1 MKKLFLLTFFALLG
15 YFGASAQVVYEDFE
29 GGTPDLAWNGLNGT
43 YNGAVANPDAT
54 GANTSAW
61 VGSYTNAPTFDFCFA
76 LYTFPNTLDISEFN
90 QFKMKIWSPTF
101 PAKALLKLE
110 GPGGPPVE
118 KIIDITAANQW
129 VEYSFDFS
137 AGAGQTNLKTILVS
151 FNSFVLGD
159 DKTYYFDDIVAYKA
173 ERCYADFEG
182 PGLNFQGL
190 DGVLTQPVAN
200 PAPNQVNSSANCA
213 QYVKSN
219 MHAYSLI
226 LADNGTPFD
235 LSVYNQFKMQIY
247 ATAPTQ
253 VLLKLEGAG
262 VPAIEKIKNI
272 AVTNAWQEYTF
283 DFSAQAANMGL
294 TKVIIFFDPG
304 VEMSGDTYY
313 FDNVCAV
320 PNPCPGATPDPNVID
335 DFECNRN
342 ATYAL
347 GWDSLSVVKNP
358 NPNGDNNSSKVG
370 KWNDPAGNGT
380 EYAALVIDYQDPID
394 LSARNQFSCQVWSPK
409 TGTLLLKI
417 EGGTSPKEVG
427 LPVTEINKWVTYSVD
442 FASEAG
448 EGHRKFVI
456 FFNAGVNGA
465 LGDVYYVDNIK
476 LSPPSSAPPL
486 EDFQGGVHLGW
497 QALDQDNT
505 LHGNFTGP
513 TPNPNPNT
521 VNNSTEVGCYTKGA
535 SGFSTLQGI
544 SLNNFDLS
552 VYPQFNLDVL
562 SPAGGGTVR
571 LLLNSPTQGN
581 KEADADITTPGQW
594 ETLSFDFSAFS
605 GITDFGEVRIIFNP
619 GTAAQGE
626 SWCIDNLRQTE
637 LTIDPCAGTV
647 PIPNIIDDYECQRN
661 YTQIFFGA
669 SDISVVNNPYL
680 TPDNGSL
687 KVGEYKDPAGAGT
700 EFAGIGIEFPTPPDL
715 SIYNHL
721 SMQVYSPTANV
732 PFLFKLEGGQAV
744 EIFDTL
750 TEANKWYKFDI
761 DFTSAQGN
769 NNNKLVIFTNVL
781 SATGGGTYYFDNI
794 KWQRAGYNGCV
805 VDNQTPGLIEG
816 WKYFA
821 NGHLENEGYQF
832 EIVDNPNASGINTSA
847 KVGKFLK
854 ASDALPFAGMYTDP
868 ALESPID
875 WKGLK
880 TMKAKVHMDHIGNLG
895 LKVEGSATGAPA
907 LELKTP
913 NTKTNE
919 WEELSFDFSAV
930 PDNGEY
936 QRLTLFFDLGID
948 ATGTDVASYFD
959 DIVIGAGDCGI
970 VSTFTPTVAVMR
982 ILPNPATDQLWV
994 ENFEGVTRL
1003 DIFNLF
1009 GQRLATLSTSN
1020 DTRTDIDVTR
1030 LPAGI
1035 YTLAGYNEQGQLIGN
1050 AKFVKQ

>member
-1 MKKLFLLTFFALLG
+1 
-15 YFGASAQVVYEDFE
+15 
-29 GGTPDLAWNGLNGT
+29 
-43 YNGAVANPDAT
+43 
-54 GANTSAW
+54 
-61 VGSYTNAPTFDFCFA
+61 
-76 LYTFPNTLDISEFN
+76 
-90 QFKMKIWSPTF
+90 
-101 PAKALLKLE
+101 
-110 GPGGPPVE
+110 
-118 KIIDITAANQW
+118 
-129 VEYSFDFS
+129 
-137 AGAGQTNLKTILVS
+137 
-151 FNSFVLGD
+151 
-159 DKTYYFDDIVAYKA
+159 
-173 ERCYADFEG
+173 
-182 PGLNFQGL
+182 
-190 DGVLTQPVAN
+190 
-200 PAPNQVNSSANCA
+200 
-213 QYVKSN
+213 
-219 MHAYSLI
+219 
-226 LADNGTPFD
+226 
-235 LSVYNQFKMQIY
+235 
-247 ATAPTQ
+247 
-253 VLLKLEGAG
+253 
-262 VPAIEKIKNI
+262 
-272 AVTNAWQEYTF
+272 
-283 DFSAQAANMGL
+283 
-294 TKVIIFFDPG
+294 
-304 VEMSGDTYY
+304 
-313 FDNVCAV
+313 
-320 PNPCPGATPDPNVID
+320 
-335 DFECNRN
+335 
-342 ATYAL
+342 
-347 GWDSLSVVKNP
+347 
-358 NPNGDNNSSKVG
+358 
-370 KWNDPAGNGT
+370 
-380 EYAALVIDYQDPID
+380 
-394 LSARNQFSCQVWSPK
+394 
-409 TGTLLLKI
+409 
-417 EGGTSPKEVG
+417 
-427 LPVTEINKWVTYSVD
+427 
-442 FASEAG
+442 
-448 EGHRKFVI
+448 
-456 FFNAGVNGA
+456 
-465 LGDVYYVDNIK
+465 
-476 LSPPSSAPPL
+476 
-486 EDFQGGVHLGW
+486 
-497 QALDQDNT
+497 
-505 LHGNFTGP
+505 
-513 TPNPNPNT
+513 
-521 VNNSTEVGCYTKGA
+521 
-535 SGFSTLQGI
+535 
-544 SLNNFDLS
+544 
-552 VYPQFNLDVL
+552 
-562 SPAGGGTVR
+562 